1 MTVKEQLTREFE
13 HRVFEE
19 SYARIYRCL
28 SLLNDQQ
35 IWLSPQGNV
44 PSIGCLILHLSG
56 NARQWILSGIGGEPD
71 NRNRDDEFVIHHN
84 IRKADFVFLL
94 ENLKSKLQDCLHDM
108 PEEMLTKTLHIQG
121 FEVTGFSVLVHV
133 IEHFSYHTGQITTL
147 TKIYGQQDTGYYAGL
162 NLNIRNQMN

>member
-1 MTVKEQLTREFE
+1 MTVKEQLTKEFE

-19 SYARIYRCL
+19 SYTRIYRCL
-28 SLLNDQQ
+28 SLLSDQQ

-44 PSIGCLILHLSG
+44 PSIGCLILHLCG

-71 NRNRDDEFVIHHN
+71 NRNRDDEFVTHHN

-94 ENLKSKLQDCLHDM
+94 ENLKVKLQDCLREM
-108 PEEMLTKTLHIQG
+108 PEAVLSQPLRIQG
-121 FEVTGFSVLVHV
+121 FDVTGFSVLVHV

-147 TKIYGQQDTGYYAGL
+147 TKLYSQQDTGYYTGL
-162 NLNIRNQMN
+162 NLNVRNNLN